1 MSNGHS
7 ANQLTLLGGG
17 NMGRALIG
25 GLLRRGTRPEHIT
38 VGESFAAA
46 RDALSAD
53 FGIQA
58 TADNA
63 AAVEAASVVVVAVK
77 PQIAGTV
84 LAPLQPLLQRT
95 RPLVISIAAGI
106 RVSAL
111 ETWCGS
117 GVPVVRA
124 MPNRPALVGAGAT
137 GLFAPASIS
146 SAQRQVAEKVMQA
159 VGEVVWVES
168 EEHLDVVTALSGSG
182 PAYFFLLAE
191 LLTQGAIDLGLE
203 PSAARRLAIATLHG
217 AGQLAHGGD
226 GDLTRMRAEV
236 TSKGGTTEAAVKS
249 LSEAD
254 LRGIVA
260 RALQAATRRSRE
272 LAEQFGAS

>member
-1 MSNGHS
+1 MSNGHL
-7 ANQLTLLGGG
+7 ANQLTILGGG

-25 GLLRRGTRPEHIT
+25 GLLRRGTRPEHIS
-38 VGESFAAA
+38 VGESFAPA

-58 TADNA
+58 TPDNA

-95 RPLVISIAAGI
+95 RPLVISIVAGI

-111 ETWCGS
+111 ERWCGI

-137 GLFAPASIS
+137 GLFAPASVA
-146 SAQRQVAEKVMQA
+146 SAHREVAEKVLQA
-159 VGEVVWVES
+159 VGEVVWVAT

-217 AGQLAHGGD
+217 AGQLVHAGD
-226 GDLTRMRAEV
+226 GDLARKRAEV
-236 TSKGGTTEAAVKS
+236 TSKGGTTEAAVNS
-249 LSEAD
+249 LAEAD